1 MLLTQYKNS
10 AMLATRLT
18 QIMSMVSVVTG
29 FVWALTDLLLVTVLV
44 DSPVTPISV
53 LLMLYGFI
61 GSLLTEGIARWIARS
76 DSSSEKKH
84 AGGV

>member
-1 MLLTQYKNS
+1 L
-10 AMLATRLT
+10 
-18 QIMSMVSVVTG
+18 VVTG
-29 FVWALTDLLLVTVLV
+29 FLWALTDLLLVTVLV